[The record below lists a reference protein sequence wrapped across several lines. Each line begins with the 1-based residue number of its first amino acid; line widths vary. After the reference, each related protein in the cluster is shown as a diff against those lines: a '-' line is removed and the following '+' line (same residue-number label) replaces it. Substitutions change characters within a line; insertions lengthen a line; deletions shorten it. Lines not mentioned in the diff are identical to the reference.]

1 MSKVKKKINTHLKAA
16 QRWLGQAEKSFEDDC
31 DLRGELDLMLAQA
44 EFQHINELRS
54 TNNRNYKKRFYLA
67 VASITIFLSVFS
79 HTKLIVDGDF
89 KKNVVIT
96 PKVIEEPVV
105 EAKVKTE
112 LNEIV
117 SVENKES
124 LRKDRQEVVSVQV
137 SPVNQSVKTIKKDE
151 ANLLNSQE
159 LQKLMREAGQ
169 SLRGEDVKRSE

>member
-96 PKVIEEPVV
+96 SKVIEEPVV

-117 SVENKES
+117 SVENKGS
-124 LRKDRQEVVSVQV
+124 LTKDQQEVVTV
-137 SPVNQSVKTIKKDE
+137 SHVNQSAKTINKDE
-151 ANLLNSQE
+151 AKLLNSQE

>member
-1 MSKVKKKINTHLKAA
+1 M
-16 QRWLGQAEKSFEDDC
+16 
-31 DLRGELDLMLAQA
+31 
-44 EFQHINELRS
+44 
-54 TNNRNYKKRFYLA
+54 A
-67 VASITIFLSVFS
+67 VASTIFLSVFS

-89 KKNVVIT
+89 KKNVVIS

-124 LRKDRQEVVSVQV
+124 LRKDRQEVASVQV

>member
-105 EAKVKTE
+105 
-112 LNEIV
+112 
-117 SVENKES
+117 VENKES
-124 LRKDRQEVVSVQV
+124 SRKDRQEVVSVQV
-137 SPVNQSVKTIKKDE
+137 SPVNQSAKTIKKDE

>member
-1 MSKVKKKINTHLKAA
+1 MIVCQKVKKKINTHLKAA
-16 QRWLGQAEKSFEDDC
+16 QRWLGQAEKSFERDC

-96 PKVIEEPVV
+96 PKVIEEPI
-105 EAKVKTE
+105 
-112 LNEIV
+112 N
-117 SVENKES
+117 
-124 LRKDRQEVVSVQV
+124 
-137 SPVNQSVKTIKKDE
+137 
-151 ANLLNSQE
+151 
-159 LQKLMREAGQ
+159 G
-169 SLRGEDVKRSE
+169 

>member
-117 SVENKES
+117 SVENKGS
-124 LRKDRQEVVSVQV
+124 LKKDQQEVVAV
-137 SPVNQSVKTIKKDE
+137 SHVNQSAKTIKKDE
-151 ANLLNSQE
+151 AKLLNSQE

-169 SLRGEDVKRSE
+169 SLRGADVKRSE